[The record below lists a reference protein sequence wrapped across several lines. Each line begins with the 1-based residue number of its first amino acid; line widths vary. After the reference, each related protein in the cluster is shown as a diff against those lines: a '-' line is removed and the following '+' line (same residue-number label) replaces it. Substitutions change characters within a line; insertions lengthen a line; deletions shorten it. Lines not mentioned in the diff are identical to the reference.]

1 MKIRIKQYQNKL
13 KLKMIEQFFFLKK
26 KNSIRWKNFVDF
38 GHQKFTI
45 MFIPHNEKNI
55 FNFQISK
62 FTIFFFVFLFVGVI
76 SISVFANYSNSS
88 TQKEEKTLITSYDKL
103 QQQLIEFEELT
114 EELTDIVDEIKP
126 EIENLYEL
134 TAGPDEAEK
143 LWEMFNNQKNSK
155 TLVTKE
161 EIVKLE
167 KVQNDL
173 LSTTKTANSIANFLK
188 IRESITQKTPS
199 IIPNHGHITSLF
211 GWRRSPFGYGR
222 DFHTGIDIA
231 APSGTVIKATAPG
244 IVESAGLAGGYGKRI
259 LIKHEFGY
267 QTIYGHCS
275 KIAVRKGMKIK
286 KGQTIGYVGM
296 TGNSTG
302 NHCHYEIRL
311 GGNPINPYPYMSSA
325 W

>member
-1 MKIRIKQYQNKL
+1 MKIRIKQYQNRLKL
-13 KLKMIEQFFFLKK
+13 KLIENIFFFRKK
-26 KNSIRWKNFVDF
+26 SSNKWKKIVDY

-62 FTIFFFVFLFVGVI
+62 FTILFFVFLFVGVI
-76 SISVFANYSNSS
+76 SVSVYASYSKNEV
-88 TQKEEKTLITSYDKL
+88 KAKEKTLLTSYESI
-103 QQQLIEFEELT
+103 QHQLSEFEELT
-114 EELTDIVDEIKP
+114 SELSDIIEDIKP
-126 EIENLYEL
+126 DIENLYEL

-143 LWEMFNNQKNSK
+143 LWKIFNKKVKSNS
-155 TLVTKE
+155 TSKE
-161 EIVKLE
+161 IRILQN
-167 KVQNDL
+167 VQNDL
-173 LSTTKTANSIANFLK
+173 LNTTKTANTIANFLK
-188 IRESITQKTPS
+188 IRESVTEETPS

-244 IVESAGLAGGYGKRI
+244 VVVSAGLAGGYGKRI
-259 LIKHEFGY
+259 SIKHKYGY
-267 QTIYGHCS
+267 QTIYAHCS
-275 KIAVRKGMKIK
+275 KIAVKKGMQIR